1 MSFCTDYL
9 DNFWLSFQLIP
20 TPKNLK
26 QCKKSTVILRSHNYI
41 GTVLKTLD
49 KIHIKMSIV
58 PIFSPYILM
67 INFGWL
73 SHSMVNVVVISLEV
87 KEGNLDGTEEDDR
100 RLQDQRQHSGLTGT
114 KVIGLILFTVTL
126 MPCMQNIIM

>member
-26 QCKKSTVILRSHNYI
+26 QCKKSTVILRSHI

-58 PIFSPYILM
+58 PIFFPYILM

-73 SHSMVNVVVISLEV
+73 SHSMINVVVISLEV
-87 KEGNLDGTEEDDR
+87 KEKNLDGTEEEDR
-100 RLQDQRQHSGLTGT
+100 RLQDQRPHSGLTGT